1 MSGSLNIT
9 ASTVEPGLLSLPWDI
24 PLENWPDDT
33 ITALPKGIS
42 RHIVR
47 FAQLDGYVIAIKET
61 TDEMAQ
67 GEYEMLRNLQKIE
80 VPCVEPVAVVQGR
93 TDADGNPLPS
103 ALVTRHLK
111 FSMPFRALYSTT
123 LRPETAQRLVDS
135 LALLLVRLHNVGF
148 FWGDVSLS
156 NTLFRRDAGSF
167 AAYLVDAETGRLHD
181 TLTAGQREHDLEIAR
196 VNIAGELMDIQ
207 AGGKLDA
214 DIDPVATSDRI
225 MASYKTLWHE
235 LNDPEL
241 LEQNELWK
249 INKRVQRLNQLGFDI
264 EELSIKT
271 DAEGT
276 KVKIQPKVVDSGH
289 HARRLLRLTGLDTE
303 ENQARRLLNDL
314 DAYSATVSLLGLDE
328 EVVAHLWLTRV
339 FEPVIRA
346 VPENLDSKLEP
357 AEVFHQVLEHRWFM
371 SQEQARDVPLNEAV
385 RDYIENVLQYRRDEE
400 VVINPPTGTF
410 TAAVDIIRDEDD
422 FEYNDEPM
430 PPRGA
435 DEPERDWR
443 DLV

>member
-9 ASTVEPGLLSLPWDI
+9 AATVEPGLLSLPWDI
-24 PLENWPDDT
+24 PLEEWPDDT

-61 TDEMAQ
+61 TDAMAQ
-67 GEYEMLRNLQKIE
+67 GEYDMLRNLQKIE
-80 VPCVEPVAVVQGR
+80 IPSVEPVAVIQGR
-93 TDADGNPLPS
+93 TDTQGNPLPS

-167 AAYLVDAETGRLHD
+167 AAYLVDAETGRLYD
-181 TLTAGQREHDLEIAR
+181 TLTKGQRDHDLEIAR

-214 DIDPVATSDRI
+214 SIDPVATSDRI
-225 MASYKTLWHE
+225 MASYDTLWHE

-249 INKRVQRLNQLGFDI
+249 INKRVQRLNDLGFDI

-271 DAEGT
+271 DADGT

-314 DAYSATVSLLGLDE
+314 DSYSATVSLLNLDE

-385 RDYIENVLQYRRDEE
+385 RDYIENVLQFRRDEE
-400 VVINPPTGTF
+400 VVINPATGTF
-410 TAAVDIIRDEDD
+410 TAAVNIIRNDDD

-430 PPRGA
+430 PPRAA
-435 DEPERDWR
+435 DEPVRDWR

>member
-9 ASTVEPGLLSLPWDI
+9 ASTVEPGLLALPWDI

-47 FAQLDGYVIAIKET
+47 FVQLDGYVIAIKET

-67 GEYEMLRNLQKIE
+67 GEYDMLRNLQKID
-80 VPCVEPVAVVQGR
+80 VPCVEPVAVIQSR
-93 TDADGNPLPS
+93 TDTLGNPLPS

-167 AAYLVDAETGRLHD
+167 AAYLVDAETGRLYD
-181 TLTAGQREHDLEIAR
+181 SLTKGQREHDLEIAR

-225 MASYKTLWHE
+225 MASYETLWHE

-249 INKRVQRLNQLGFDI
+249 INKRVQRLNELGFDI

-314 DAYSATVSLLGLDE
+314 DSYSATVSLLNLDE

-371 SQEQARDVPLNEAV
+371 SQEQSRDVPLNEAV
-385 RDYIENVLQYRRDEE
+385 RDYIDNVLQYRRDEE

-410 TAAVDIIRDEDD
+410 TAAIDIIRDADD

>member
-9 ASTVEPGLLSLPWDI
+9 AATVEPGLLALPWDI

-67 GEYEMLRNLQKIE
+67 GEYDMLRNLQKIE
-80 VPCVEPVAVVQGR
+80 VPCVEPVAVIQGR
-93 TDADGNPLPS
+93 TDIEGNPLPS

-167 AAYLVDAETGRLHD
+167 AAYLVDAETGRLYD
-181 TLTAGQREHDLEIAR
+181 SLTKGQREHDLEIAR

-214 DIDPVATSDRI
+214 AIDPVATSDRI
-225 MASYKTLWHE
+225 MASYDTLWHE

-249 INKRVQRLNQLGFDI
+249 INKRVQRLNDLGFDI

-271 DAEGT
+271 DADGT

-314 DAYSATVSLLGLDE
+314 DSYAATVSLLNLDE

-400 VVINPPTGTF
+400 IVINPPTGTF

-435 DEPERDWR
+435 DEPIRDWR

>member
-9 ASTVEPGLLSLPWDI
+9 AATVEPGLLALPWDV

-61 TDEMAQ
+61 TDAMAQ
-67 GEYEMLRNLQKIE
+67 CEYDMLRNLQKIE
-80 VPCVEPVAVVQGR
+80 VPSVEPVAVIQGR
-93 TDADGNPLPS
+93 TDTQGNPLPS

-167 AAYLVDAETGRLHD
+167 AAYLVDAETGRLYD
-181 TLTAGQREHDLEIAR
+181 SLTKGQRDHDLEIAR

-214 DIDPVATSDRI
+214 GLDPVATSDRI
-225 MASYKTLWHE
+225 MASYDTLWHE

-249 INKRVQRLNQLGFDI
+249 INKRVQRLNDLGFDI

-271 DAEGT
+271 DADGT

-314 DAYSATVSLLGLDE
+314 DSYSATLSLLNLDE

-346 VPENLDSKLEP
+346 VPGNLDSKLEP

-385 RDYIENVLQYRRDEE
+385 RDYIENVLQFRRDEE
-400 VVINPPTGTF
+400 VVINPATGTF
-410 TAAVDIIRDEDD
+410 TAAVNIIRNDDD

-430 PPRGA
+430 PPRA
-435 DEPERDWR
+435 TDEPVRDWR

>member
-9 ASTVEPGLLSLPWDI
+9 AATVEPELLGLPWSI
-24 PLENWPDDT
+24 PLEQWPDDT

-80 VPCVEPVAVVQGR
+80 IPCVEPVAVIQGR
-93 TDADGNPLPS
+93 TDIQGNPLPS
-103 ALVTRHLK
+103 SLVTRHLK

-167 AAYLVDAETGRLHD
+167 AAYLVDAETGRLYD
-181 TLTAGQREHDLEIAR
+181 SLTSGQRQHDLEIAR

-207 AGGKLDA
+207 AGGKLDVA
-214 DIDPVATSDRI
+214 IDPVATSDRI
-225 MASYKTLWHE
+225 MASYETLWNE

-249 INKRVQRLNQLGFDI
+249 INKRVQRLNDLGFDI

-271 DAEGT
+271 DADGT

-314 DAYSATVSLLGLDE
+314 DAYSATVSLLNLDE

-400 VVINPPTGTF
+400 LVINPPTGTF
-410 TAAVDIIRDEDD
+410 TAAVDIIRDPDD
-422 FEYNDEPM
+422 FEYGDEPM

-435 DEPERDWR
+435 DEPVRDWR

>member
-9 ASTVEPGLLSLPWDI
+9 ASTVEPGLLALPWDI

-47 FAQLDGYVIAIKET
+47 FVQLDGYVIAIKET
-61 TDEMAQ
+61 TDDMAQ
-67 GEYEMLRNLQKIE
+67 GEYEMLRSLQKID
-80 VPCVEPVAVVQGR
+80 VPCVEPVAVIQGR
-93 TDADGNPLPS
+93 TDPDGHPLPS

-167 AAYLVDAETGRLHD
+167 AAYLVDAETGRLYD
-181 TLTAGQREHDLEIAR
+181 SLTKGQREHDLEIAR

-214 DIDPVATSDRI
+214 GIDPVATSDRI
-225 MASYKTLWHE
+225 MASYDTLWHE
-235 LNDPEL
+235 LNDPQL

-249 INKRVQRLNQLGFDI
+249 INKRVQRLNELGFDI

-314 DAYSATVSLLGLDE
+314 DAYSATVSLLNLDE

-385 RDYIENVLQYRRDEE
+385 RDYIDNVLQYRRDEE

>member
-9 ASTVEPGLLSLPWDI
+9 ASTVEPGLLALPWDI

-47 FAQLDGYVIAIKET
+47 FVQLDGYVIAIKET

-67 GEYEMLRNLQKIE
+67 GEYEMLRNLQKID
-80 VPCVEPVAVVQGR
+80 VPCVEPVAVIQGR
-93 TDADGNPLPS
+93 TDPEGTPLPS

-135 LALLLVRLHNVGF
+135 LALLLVRLHNEGF

-167 AAYLVDAETGRLHD
+167 AAYLVDAETGRLYD
-181 TLTAGQREHDLEIAR
+181 SLTKGQREHDLEIAR

-207 AGGKLDA
+207 AGDKLDA
-214 DIDPVATSDRI
+214 GIDPVATSDRI
-225 MASYKTLWHE
+225 MASYDTLWHE

-249 INKRVQRLNQLGFDI
+249 INKRVQRLNELGFDI

-314 DAYSATVSLLGLDE
+314 DAYSATVSLLNLDE

-339 FEPVIRA
+339 FEPVIKA
-346 VPENLDSKLEP
+346 VPDNLDSKLEP

-385 RDYIENVLQYRRDEE
+385 RDYIDNVLQYRRDEE
-400 VVINPPTGTF
+400 IVINPPTGTF
-410 TAAVDIIRDEDD
+410 TAAIDIIRDEDD

>member
-9 ASTVEPGLLSLPWDI
+9 ASTVEPGLLALPWDI

-47 FAQLDGYVIAIKET
+47 FVQLDGYIIAIKET

-67 GEYEMLRNLQKIE
+67 GEYEMLRNLQKID
-80 VPCVEPVAVVQGR
+80 VPCVEPVAVIQGR
-93 TDADGNPLPS
+93 TDPEGNPLPS

-167 AAYLVDAETGRLHD
+167 AAYLVDAETGRLYD
-181 TLTAGQREHDLEIAR
+181 SLTKGQREHDLEIAR

-214 DIDPVATSDRI
+214 GIDPVATSDRI
-225 MASYKTLWHE
+225 MASYDTLWHE

-249 INKRVQRLNQLGFDI
+249 INKRVQRLNELGFDI

-314 DAYSATVSLLGLDE
+314 DAYSATVSLLNLDE

-339 FEPVIRA
+339 FEPVIKA
-346 VPENLDSKLEP
+346 VPDNLDSKLEP

-385 RDYIENVLQYRRDEE
+385 RDYIDNVLQYRRDEE
-400 VVINPPTGTF
+400 IVINPPTGTF
-410 TAAVDIIRDEDD
+410 TAAIDIIRDEDD

>member
-167 AAYLVDAETGRLHD
+167 AAYLVDAETGRLYD
-181 TLTAGQREHDLEIAR
+181 TLTTGQREHDLEIAR

-207 AGGKLDA
+207 AGGKLDE

-225 MASYKTLWHE
+225 MASYETLWHE

-410 TAAVDIIRDEDD
+410 TAAVDIIHDDDD